1 MEIIDNILEVSLM
14 KKFENFELQ
23 ANVQFKRGISAIFAP
38 SGTGK
43 TTLLNCISGKF
54 KPDSGLVKSFDT
66 VLFSSDFKIDIPPE
80 KRSIGYVMQDSS
92 LFPHLNVNENIYYGY
107 NKLKDETMSID
118 PKWLVVNR
126 NYD

>member
-43 TTLLNCISGKF
+43 TTLLKLITLLKCVS
-54 KPDSGLVKSFDT
+54 SFT
-66 VLFSSDFKIDIPPE
+66 PIP
-80 KRSIGYVMQDSS
+80 RQAHYT
-92 LFPHLNVNENIYYGY
+92 LL
-107 NKLKDETMSID
+107 
-118 PKWLVVNR
+118 
-126 NYD
+126 

>member
-92 LFPHLNVNENIYYGY
+92 LFPH
-107 NKLKDETMSID
+107 
-118 PKWLVVNR
+118 WR
-126 NYD
+126 